1 MGRPPALRL
10 ATIVV
15 ASELPTAV
23 GLVALTVKGKL
34 APGWAGLAIAAG
46 LGFGL
51 IAAAAFNNML
61 TRRAERLEAMG
72 DALARRQL
80 PSHLLPD
87 ERDAMSRAERRLLD
101 AADTVIA
108 TIVSLDQQRKE
119 FEAILRGMIEAVVV
133 TGVRGEVVMMNG
145 AARQVFGLLP
155 ETDYRNRDFIELCRD
170 PRLQEFVGLATASGS
185 GEVMTAEFALQN
197 PSSRHLQVS
206 AAPVLRA
213 DGVAAARVL
222 VFHDVT
228 RLKSFETARADFVAN
243 LTHELR
249 TPLAAICGY
258 AETLSQGVDDRTTER
273 RFISIIERQS
283 RRLARLIDD
292 LVSLSDLERGLS
304 PLKLES
310 LEPRRV
316 AEEAAELM
324 RETARRNGID
334 LEVRS
339 APDLPAISGDHDR
352 MTQVMVNLLDNA
364 LKYTPRGGSV
374 KLEVRAP
381 AAASANGS
389 ATPMRA
395 AVVNGSTTS
404 IRAAVVTGDTTV
416 TSGSAATTNDS
427 RAGVAAA
434 ATAAATSS
442 SAPATGSAAVNAT
455 NNARTADAAA
465 LPVVPAPTPSASA
478 ANSTTARAGVVPPAT
493 SSSAANATNS
503 AASDTGAGVEFV
515 VTDTGEGIPSA
526 DIPRLTERFYRVD
539 RARSREL
546 GGTGLGLA
554 IVKHILQ
561 LHQGGL
567 RIESRLREGT
577 TVVVWLPAAPP
588 HSS

>member
-1 MGRPPALRL
+1 
-10 ATIVV
+10 
-15 ASELPTAV
+15 
-23 GLVALTVKGKL
+23 
-34 APGWAGLAIAAG
+34 
-46 LGFGL
+46 
-51 IAAAAFNNML
+51 
-61 TRRAERLEAMG
+61 
-72 DALARRQL
+72 
-80 PSHLLPD
+80 
-87 ERDAMSRAERRLLD
+87 MSRAERRLLD
-101 AADTVIA
+101 AADTAIA
-108 TIVSLDQQRKE
+108 TIASLDQQREE

-228 RLKSFETARADFVAN
+228 RLKSYETARADFVAN

-258 AETLSQGVDDRTTER
+258 AETLSQGVDDRATER

-304 PLKLES
+304 PLKLEA

-334 LEVRS
+334 LEVRCT
-339 APDLPAISGDHDR
+339 ADLPAISGDHDR

-364 LKYTPRGGSV
+364 LKYTPRGGGV

-381 AAASANGS
+381 ATAAANGS
-389 ATPMRA
+389 ATSGDARA
-395 AVVNGSTTS
+395 A
-404 IRAAVVTGDTTV
+404 
-416 TSGSAATTNDS
+416 
-427 RAGVAAA
+427 
-434 ATAAATSS
+434 
-442 SAPATGSAAVNAT
+442 
-455 NNARTADAAA
+455 
-465 LPVVPAPTPSASA
+465 
-478 ANSTTARAGVVPPAT
+478 
-493 SSSAANATNS
+493 
-503 AASDTGAGVEFV
+503 VEFV

-577 TVVVWLPAAPP
+577 TVVVWLPAA
-588 HSS
+588 SQQST